1 MYFVGKALVNETE
14 QNTKNKRKRSLVL
27 IFYRRGAKQRDS
39 NTLLNLMSEIAQA
52 PAHLWGTSIIGF
64 GEYHYK
70 YKTGREGDWFLV
82 GFSPRKQALTLYLM
96 CDLSHDG
103 LDFTGLGKYKLGKG
117 CLYIKRLSDIDL
129 EVLKRIIQDAIR
141 IIKEKYA

>member
-1 MYFVGKALVNETE
+1 MRWKRLVMKQNKTQKTNESVRRFLSSITE
-14 QNTKNKRKRSLVL
+14 EQKRH
-27 IFYRRGAKQRDS
+27 DC
-39 NTLLNLMSEIAQA
+39 NTLFNLMGEITQTT
-52 PAHLWGTSIIGF
+52 PHLWGTSIIGF

-141 IIKEKYA
+141 IMKEKYA

>member
-1 MYFVGKALVNETE
+1 MKQNKTQKTNESIRLFLSSVPE
-14 QNTKNKRKRSLVL
+14 NQKRQDCK
-27 IFYRRGAKQRDS
+27 
-39 NTLLNLMSEIAQA
+39 TLLHLIGEITQA
-52 PAHLWGTSIIGF
+52 TPHMWGTTIIGF

-103 LDFTGLGKYKLGKG
+103 LDFTGLGKYKRGKG
-117 CLYIKRLSDIDL
+117 CLYIKRLSEIDL
-129 EVLKRIIQDAIR
+129 AVLKRIIQDSIR
-141 IIKEKYA
+141 IISETYT